1 MEPFRYLKHLKI
13 TCQRVISINPKNYKS
28 KIFMKTLF
36 STSLYGCYDYTFLT
50 VIVILLYHHYR
61 YIIIYL
67 INIT

>member
-1 MEPFRYLKHLKI
+1 
-13 TCQRVISINPKNYKS
+13 
-28 KIFMKTLF
+28 MKTLF